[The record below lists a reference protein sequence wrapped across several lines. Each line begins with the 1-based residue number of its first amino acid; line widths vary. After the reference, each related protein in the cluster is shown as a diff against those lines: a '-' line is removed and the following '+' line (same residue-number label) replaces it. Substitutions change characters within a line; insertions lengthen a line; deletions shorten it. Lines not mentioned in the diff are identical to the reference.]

1 LPAKQVAEREFAMSH
16 MAGQLAV
23 RNARW
28 PAGRVVAIGSAA
40 AATGL
45 AWLLGRLADVDYIV
59 DTPTGTRQITLAL
72 TIVATVAA
80 GLAGWIV
87 IALLERYTSSPRGVW
102 IALTMV
108 VLVLSIVPVFF
119 TTANLGTQLML
130 TALHCV
136 AAAVLIPAL
145 PRRYTTATRR
155 R

>member
-1 LPAKQVAEREFAMSH
+1 MSH
-16 MAGQLAV
+16 MAAQRVV

-28 PAGRVVAIGSAA
+28 RTSRVVTIAIAA

-45 AWLLGRLADVDYIV
+45 AWILGRLAHVDYIA
-59 DTPTGTRQITLAL
+59 DTPFGSRQITLAL

-80 GLAGWIV
+80 GIAGWAM
-87 IALLERYTSSPRGVW
+87 IAVLERYTLSPRTIW
-102 IALTMV
+102 IALTLL
-108 VLVLSIVPVFF
+108 VLVLSIVPVFL

-145 PRRYTTATRR
+145 PQRHATATRR
-155 R
+155 

>member
-1 LPAKQVAEREFAMSH
+1 MSH
-16 MAGQLAV
+16 MAAQLAV

-28 PAGRVVAIGSAA
+28 RAGRIVAIAIAA
-40 AATGL
+40 TATGL
-45 AWLLGRLADVDYIV
+45 AWLLGWLVHVDYVV
-59 DTPTGTRQITLAL
+59 DTPIGTRKITLAL

-80 GLAGWIV
+80 GIAGWVV
-87 IALLERYTSSPRGVW
+87 IAMLERYTSSPRGVW
-102 IALTMV
+102 IALTLA
-108 VLVLSIVPVFF
+108 VLVLSVVPVFR

-145 PRRYTTATRR
+145 PQRHTTATRR

>member
-1 LPAKQVAEREFAMSH
+1 MSH
-16 MAGQLAV
+16 MAAQLVV

-28 PAGRVVAIGSAA
+28 RAGRVVAIAIAA
-40 AATGL
+40 TATGL
-45 AWLLGRLADVDYIV
+45 AWLLGRLAHVDYIV
-59 DTPTGTRQITLAL
+59 DTPIGTRKITLAL

-80 GLAGWIV
+80 GIAGWVV
-87 IALLERYTSSPRGVW
+87 IALLERYTASPRGLWV
-102 IALTMV
+102 ALTLV
-108 VLVLSIVPVFF
+108 VLVLSIVPVFR

-145 PRRYTTATRR
+145 PQRHTTATRR

>member
-1 LPAKQVAEREFAMSH
+1 MSH
-16 MAGQLAV
+16 LAGQLAV

-28 PAGRVVAIGSAA
+28 RAGRVVVIAIAA
-40 AATGL
+40 TATGL
-45 AWLLGRLADVDYIV
+45 AWLLGRLAHVDYIA
-59 DTPTGTRQITLAL
+59 DTPVGTREITLAL

-87 IALLERYTSSPRGVW
+87 IALLERYTSSPRRVW
-102 IALTMV
+102 IALTLV
-108 VLVLSIVPVFF
+108 VLVLSIVPVFW

-145 PRRYTTATRR
+145 PQRHTTATRR

>member
-1 LPAKQVAEREFAMSH
+1 MSH
-16 MAGQLAV
+16 MAAQLAV

-28 PAGRVVAIGSAA
+28 RAGRIVAIAIAA
-40 AATGL
+40 TATGL
-45 AWLLGRLADVDYIV
+45 AWLLGWLVHVDYVV
-59 DTPTGTRQITLAL
+59 DTPIGTRKITLAL

-80 GLAGWIV
+80 GIAGWVV
-87 IALLERYTSSPRGVW
+87 IAMLERYTSSPRGVW
-102 IALTMV
+102 IALTLG
-108 VLVLSIVPVFF
+108 VLVLSVVPVFR

-145 PRRYTTATRR
+145 PQRHTTATRR

>member
-1 LPAKQVAEREFAMSH
+1 MSH
-16 MAGQLAV
+16 MAAQLAV

-28 PAGRVVAIGSAA
+28 RAGRIVAIAIAA
-40 AATGL
+40 TATGL
-45 AWLLGRLADVDYIV
+45 AWLLGWLVHVDYVV
-59 DTPTGTRQITLAL
+59 DTPIGTRKITLAL

-80 GLAGWIV
+80 GIAGWVV

-102 IALTMV
+102 IALTLA
-108 VLVLSIVPVFF
+108 VLVLSVVPVFR

-145 PRRYTTATRR
+145 PQRHTTATRR
-155 R
+155 P